1 MRLTGDV
8 FIMNLVTMEYFIAL
22 ANERSF
28 TQASEK
34 LNITQQT
41 LSAHIAGVEKELGVQ
56 LVERT
61 VPLKLTYAGE
71 VFLNYAKGFQD
82 SKRKLMHEMGEIR
95 HDERGRLR
103 VGVASTRGHIIMPR
117 VIARFR
123 EVYPHVAVELHEA
136 ENFELIEGLKSG
148 YLDIIVAYVPFS
160 QPGFDMEVVY
170 KDEVVLCASEHLL
183 QSIYGEK
190 SESVIDQVI
199 KDQSLLPMKACP
211 FMLVGKRDV
220 SGEIARQMF
229 EKDSL
234 NPDFVVTSK
243 NVETLLDL
251 AEEGVGACFC
261 PGEVVVSNYP
271 EDSHANLRVIRL
283 GKIAH
288 YPVHAAFRKDDTVW
302 SVVKSFREI
311 LDEEIQDIV
320 VDRSLV

>member
-1 MRLTGDV
+1 
-8 FIMNLVTMEYFIAL
+8 MNLVTMEYFIAL

-28 TQASEK
+28 TQAAEK

-56 LVERT
+56 LVERS

-82 SKRKLMHEMGEIR
+82 SKRKLMHEMGEIT
-95 HDERGRLR
+95 HDERGCLR

-117 VIARFR
+117 VISRFR
-123 EVYPHVAVELHEA
+123 EVYPHVSVELHEA

-148 YLDIIVAYVPFS
+148 YLDIIVAYVPFV

-170 KDEVVLCASEHLL
+170 RDEVVLCASNKLL
-183 QSIYGEK
+183 HSIYGDEC
-190 SESVIDQVI
+190 EDVIEQVV
-199 KDQSLLPMKACP
+199 KTQSLLPMKECP

-251 AEEGVGACFC
+251 AEKGVGACFC
-261 PGEVVVSNYP
+261 PGEVVVANYP
-271 EDSHANLRVIRL
+271 KGSSADLQVIRL
-283 GKIAH
+283 GSVAH
-288 YPVHAAFRKDDTVW
+288 YPVHAAFKKDDRVW
-302 SVVKSFREI
+302 SVVRSFRQI
-311 LDEEIQDIV
+311 LDEEIQDNVI
-320 VDRSLV
+320 DRSLV

>member
-1 MRLTGDV
+1 
-8 FIMNLVTMEYFIAL
+8 MNLVTMEYFIAL
-22 ANERSF
+22 SNERSF
-28 TQASEK
+28 TQAAEK

-71 VFLNYAKGFQD
+71 VFLNYAQMFQD
-82 SKRKLMHEMGEIR
+82 SKRKLMHEMGEIT
-95 HDERGRLR
+95 HDERGCLR

-123 EVYPHVAVELHEA
+123 EVYPHVSVELHEA

-148 YLDIIVAYVPFS
+148 YLDIIVAYVPFA

-170 KDEVVLCASEHLL
+170 RDEVVLCASNKLMH
-183 QSIYGEK
+183 SIYGDECD
-190 SESVIDQVI
+190 EVIAQVA
-199 KDQSLLPMKACP
+199 KRQSLLPMRECP

-234 NPDFVVTSK
+234 KPEFVVTSK

-251 AEEGVGACFC
+251 AEKGVGACFC

-271 EDSHANLRVIRL
+271 EDSNADLHIIRL
-283 GKIAH
+283 GKVAH

-302 SVVKSFREI
+302 SVVRSFRQI

-320 VDRSLV
+320 LDRLIV